1 MADEM
6 FAQLDRLQQ
15 GARQTRPRRQEY
27 EFHNSNSRYDAYET
41 QSDYYD
47 GNEMYGD
54 ENTQPQGL
62 NGRRTDTSLTPPIT
76 E

>member
-15 GARQTRPRRQEY
+15 GARQTHPRRQEY
-27 EFHNSNSRYDAYET
+27 EFHNSNSRYDPYET
-41 QSDYYD
+41 QSDHYD

-54 ENTQPQGL
+54 ENAQPPGM
-62 NGRRTDTSLTPPIT
+62 NGRRTVITLTRPVA

>member
-27 EFHNSNSRYDAYET
+27 QFNNSNSRYDAYET
-41 QSDYYD
+41 QSGYYD

-54 ENTQPQGL
+54 ENAQPQGM
-62 NGRRTDTSLTPPIT
+62 NGRRTGITLTRSIT